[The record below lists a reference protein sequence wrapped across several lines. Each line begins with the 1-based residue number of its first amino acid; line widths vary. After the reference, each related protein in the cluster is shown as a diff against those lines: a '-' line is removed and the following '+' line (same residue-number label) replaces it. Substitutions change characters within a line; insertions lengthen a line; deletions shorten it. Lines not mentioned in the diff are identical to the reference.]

1 VLHSDRAVA
10 TTENG
15 QTDRQREQRNE
26 QRDKRWLHRVI
37 GTQGDWYSVAT
48 LMAHAV
54 SSSRPLLRQRGVL

>member
-37 GTQGDWYSVAT
+37 GTEGGSTDGSCRE
-48 LMAHAV
+48 LK
-54 SSSRPLLRQRGVL
+54 SSPSETARCSLEQ